1 MGLYKILKIVASILA
16 LAGIV
21 FAFILINSGEL
32 ILGVN
37 DGQIGNM
44 LIVAYIIFAIVL
56 LFVVIFTLQ
65 GLLTHPDAL
74 KSTLTGLGA
83 FAVVALI
90 CYFVLANGVETPL
103 RDGKVLSA
111 GGSKLVGAGLYMF
124 YALGIIACGT
134 MLLFGLKKMIK

>member
-1 MGLYKILKIVASILA
+1 MGLYKILKIVAIILA
-16 LAGIV
+16 LGGIV
-21 FAFILINSGEL
+21 FAFMLISGNN
-32 ILGVN
+32 GH
-37 DGQIGNM
+37 IGNM
-44 LIVAYIIFAIVL
+44 LTVAYIILAIVL
-56 LFVVIFTLQ
+56 FFVVLFTLKN
-65 GLLTHPDAL
+65 LFTHPAAL

-103 RDGKVLSA
+103 RDGEVLSE

-124 YALGIIACGT
+124 YALAIIACGS